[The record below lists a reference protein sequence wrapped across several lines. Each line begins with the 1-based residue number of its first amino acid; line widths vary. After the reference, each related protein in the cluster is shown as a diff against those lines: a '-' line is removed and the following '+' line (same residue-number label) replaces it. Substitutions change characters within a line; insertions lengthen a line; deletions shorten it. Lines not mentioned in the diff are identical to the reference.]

1 MLIRAF
7 WQAGSINRKE
17 WEPRLE
23 DAFWVEATG
32 EEAERCV
39 FPRIEPAAREKSK
52 DLAKKGRGI
61 AASLGTPARPFC
73 FLVTRDLNSIRTF
86 WVHYPF
92 ANLWNGYSP
101 FREMPETF
109 ITSLDEVRSLELP
122 PGEEPC
128 PT

>member
-1 MLIRAF
+1 VIGPESAERSVF
-7 WQAGSINRKE
+7 
-17 WEPRLE
+17 PRLE
-23 DAFWVEATG
+23 PDA
-32 EEAERCV
+32 RK
-39 FPRIEPAAREKSK
+39 KSK
-52 DLAKKGRGI
+52 ELTQKGRGI

-73 FLVTRDLNSIRTF
+73 FLVTRDLDSIRPF

-101 FREMPETF
+101 FREMPDTF

-122 PGEEPC
+122 PGEDPS